1 MCCVHPSPWSRP
13 GLTSTLPPPSDAPW
27 PGGHGQMQSGEKE
40 GETGL
45 ARQGRGKSPRA
56 TEGAPLRSG
65 ALFALSLG
73 LQEKPQNPRRSFQN
87 TAGSLVASGP
97 AQGQSVYWIV
107 VEMPTAGAGSGA
119 GPTPGLIGRAHLTS
133 SGPRG
138 QGQPVCS
145 GAL

>member
-1 MCCVHPSPWSRP
+1 
-13 GLTSTLPPPSDAPW
+13 
-27 PGGHGQMQSGEKE
+27 MQSGEKE

-56 TEGAPLRSG
+56 TEGARLRSG

-87 TAGSLVASGP
+87 TAGSLVDSGP

-107 VEMPTAGAGSGA
+107 VEKPAAGAGSGA
-119 GPTPGLIGRAHLTS
+119 GTTPGSVGVPIS
-133 SGPRG
+133 CPQGPG
-138 QGQPVCS
+138 VKAGLYAVGPCESVPPV
-145 GAL
+145 GGTLHRPERDMGLLRVDMPL